1 MLNRNTPA
9 PAYTGDAAPR
19 STPRPSSR
27 RIVQQLS
34 SYAAPQ
40 RVLIVDDDEDSRIIY
55 ERFLGLAG
63 FETTTTGSAMEA
75 FTRARSAP
83 PSAVLLDL
91 VLPDMHGSELALLF
105 RSTPGLEHIPIVGIT
120 ARVTPELLKNP
131 EAVPVARLLIK
142 PATGE
147 QLVDA
152 IRDSVRTSQRIA
164 APEAAAL
171 PRASSRDGGPQAA
184 DRTTPAAWGGSAP

>member
-1 MLNRNTPA
+1 MFILEPQCLAA
-9 PAYTGDAAPR
+9 PAEESAAPW
-19 STPRPSSR
+19 SAVRPSPR
-27 RIVQQLS
+27 RTVQQPAS
-34 SYAAPQ
+34 SAASAAP
-40 RVLIVDDDEDSRIIY
+40 RVLIVDDDEDSCIIY

-63 FETTTTGSAMEA
+63 FQTTIAASAMEA

-131 EAVPVARLLIK
+131 ETVPVARLLIK
-142 PATGE
+142 PATSAE
-147 QLVDA
+147 VVLA
-152 IRDSVRTSQRIA
+152 IRSSV
-164 APEAAAL
+164 AAA
-171 PRASSRDGGPQAA
+171 
-184 DRTTPAAWGGSAP
+184 